1 MRVVRL
7 WALSN
12 ACKRNKVSAEHS
24 KDEVTRLL
32 AQRTAMIKNSKRSI
46 LTPQGMMQRADAVKS
61 KLQVSIETANRLVM
75 MMNGDLRPS
84 ADGRD
89 ENLGSDSDSDDDGL
103 SFASKAAARQEALRE
118 AQVKFT

>member
-84 ADGRD
+84 ADG
-89 ENLGSDSDSDDDGL
+89 LGSDSDSDDDDGV